1 MNLPVTRQ
9 LLFDHFEGNTSPLQE
24 KRIEAWLRDPASG
37 EFYYHCLEA
46 WEGRNLQYLPD
57 TEAALR
63 QYRACLD
70 ETGAEAPA
78 GTPDRQGRW
87 LRNPAVRRLAAACVV
102 VLVAAA
108 VVLFGL
114 GDLIRYRTYATRSGE
129 TRSLVLPD
137 GSQVALNANSTLK
150 VARYLPGTDGRE
162 VWLTGEAF
170 FTVAKRPDRARFVV
184 HTQDLDVVVLG
195 TQFNVTQRRGD
206 TRVVLSEG
214 KVKLLPRTAAHA
226 PPVLMAP
233 GDLVQVSAAR
243 RQVARRTV
251 TPENYSSWRE
261 NKLVFDSTPLAEV
274 LLTVQDFYGVRVKL
288 ADPAMGEKKFTATLP
303 NNDLNIVLKA
313 ISSVYGLEVQPQR
326 GQIILQ

>member
-1 MNLPVTRQ
+1 MSLPVTRP
-9 LLFDHFEGNTSPLQE
+9 LLFDHFEGKTSPLQE
-24 KRIEAWLRDPASG
+24 KRIEEWLRDPANG
-37 EFYYHCLEA
+37 EFYYQCLEA
-46 WEGRNLQYLPD
+46 WESRSLQYLPD
-57 TEAALR
+57 TEAALG
-63 QYRACLD
+63 QYLGRLD
-70 ETGAEAPA
+70 ETGAEALARTPGRRGA
-78 GTPDRQGRW
+78 GPGTPVMRW
-87 LRNPAVRRLAAACVV
+87 LAAACVV
-102 VLVAAA
+102 AVVAAA
-108 VVLFGL
+108 VVLSGL

-150 VARYLPGTDGRE
+150 VARDLPGTHGRE

-184 HTQDLDVVVLG
+184 HTTDLDVEVLG
-195 TQFNVTQRRGD
+195 TRFNVTQRRGD

-214 KVKLLPRTAAHA
+214 KVKLVPRTPGRARS
-226 PPVLMAP
+226 VLMAP

-243 RQVARRTV
+243 REVARRTV
-251 TPENYSSWRE
+251 TPEHYSSWRQ
-261 NKLVFDSTPLAEV
+261 NKLVFNSTPLAEV
-274 LLTVQDFYGVRVKL
+274 LLTVQDFYGVQVTL
-288 ADPAMGEKKFTATLP
+288 ADPDMGEMKFTATLP

>member
-1 MNLPVTRQ
+1 MSLPVTRQ

-24 KRIEAWLRDPASG
+24 KCIEEWLRDPANG
-37 EFYYHCLEA
+37 EFYYQCLEG
-46 WEGRNLQYLPD
+46 WESRNLQYLPD
-57 TEAALR
+57 TDTALR
-63 QYRACLD
+63 QYRGRLD
-70 ETGAEAPA
+70 HTGAEALA
-78 GTPDRQGRW
+78 GTPGRRGMR
-87 LRNPAVRRLAAACVV
+87 LGTPAVRRLAAACVV
-102 VLVAAA
+102 LLVAAV
-108 VVLFGL
+108 VVLLGF

-150 VARYLPGTDGRE
+150 VARDLPGTSGRE

-170 FTVAKRPDRARFVV
+170 FTVSRRPDRARFVV
-184 HTQDLDVVVLG
+184 HTRDLDVVVLG
-195 TQFNVTQRRGD
+195 TRFNVTQRRGD

-214 KVKLLPRTAAHA
+214 KVKLVPRTPGKAL
-226 PPVLMAP
+226 PVLMAP

-251 TPENYSSWRE
+251 TPEHYSSWRE
-261 NKLVFDSTPLAEV
+261 NKLVFNSTPLAEV
-274 LLTVQDFYGVRVKL
+274 LLTIQDFYGVRVTL
-288 ADPAMGEKKFTATLP
+288 ADPEMGEMQFTATLP